1 MTKISYFGKPNSTLG
16 SVVPLEIFVA
26 TDIITRFIFILKIAI
41 YMFQTKGGGA
51 GGGVRVKTAILVR
64 EGLP

>member
-26 TDIITRFIFILKIAI
+26 TDIITRFIFIFKNRNLHVPN
-41 YMFQTKGGGA
+41 KGGWG